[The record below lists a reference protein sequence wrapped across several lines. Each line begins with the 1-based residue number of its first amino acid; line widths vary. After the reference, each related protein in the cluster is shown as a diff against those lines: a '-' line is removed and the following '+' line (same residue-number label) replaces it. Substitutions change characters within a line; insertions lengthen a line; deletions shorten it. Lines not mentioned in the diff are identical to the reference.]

1 MGIPPNGRPVR
12 DPLVVTALVTS
23 GVALL
28 VAMAAL
34 LIVINDDESDDAVPR
49 AARSEAPRPGAPA
62 LPPTEPP
69 PGTASPGTG
78 PSSPRPTPQVT
89 RLAWRSEK
97 LSDGSTRMVVGDIDA
112 APLDPGRVGGTDY
125 RNDPQGAKI
134 IKVRGWWCA
143 TIAPGTL
150 SFSGGYL
157 RSIGFSTQCSG
168 RPGRIR
174 QHYRFTRSSW
184 SGMRGYIALRATS
197 WTSAQA
203 QRSGALAVP
212 CPAGRAGTYDYQLSV
227 SLEITGRPVGE
238 AIAQSNDKFR
248 GDCGTGV
255 S

>member
-1 MGIPPNGRPVR
+1 MGIPPSGRAPR
-12 DPLVVTALVTS
+12 DPLVLTSLVTS

-34 LIVINDDESDDAVPR
+34 LIVINDDEPADTVPR
-49 AARSEAPRPGAPA
+49 AARSQTPLPGAPA
-62 LPPTEPP
+62 LPPEDPP
-69 PGTASPGTG
+69 PAAG
-78 PSSPRPTPQVT
+78 PSSPRPTPRVT

-112 APLDPGRVGGTDY
+112 APLDPARVGGTDY
-125 RNDPQGAKI
+125 RNSPRDAKI
-134 IKVRGWWCA
+134 IKVSGWWCA

-157 RSIGFSTQCSG
+157 RGIGFSTQCSG

-184 SGMRGYIALRATS
+184 SGMRGYIAFRATS

-227 SLEITGRPVGE
+227 TLEITGRPVGE
-238 AIAQSNDKFR
+238 ATAQSNDKFR